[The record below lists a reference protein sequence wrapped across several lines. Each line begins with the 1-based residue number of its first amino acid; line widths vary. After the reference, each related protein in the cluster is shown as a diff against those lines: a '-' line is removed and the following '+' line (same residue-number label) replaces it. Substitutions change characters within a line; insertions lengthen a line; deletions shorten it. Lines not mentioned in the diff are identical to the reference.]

1 MKEGAMKMRAIYVL
15 AFLVLACANCA
26 GQMNVKGVTPGK
38 STRAEVERVLGQPVS
53 KVSET
58 LVEYRPLELTGK
70 IFVQYRAEAG
80 VVERLEILCR
90 LPNSNCND
98 FARKWALEPLFATDP
113 EAVKSGD
120 GKLIFYYRQPHYV
133 VTTAEEESAS
143 VFRMA
148 FYSREL
154 YAVTVTKAL
163 QENYV
168 EGVDA
173 SDPSYEDVTGVVKM
187 RAADGSLK
195 PVAGASVSFCWAP
208 NFRICYGSCGR
219 TNGQGT
225 FSNTVLKG
233 TYVVVVAGPG
243 LKWNYKQS
251 VRIPS
256 ASALEFVVEPGDGVI
271 PTARD
276 LENAVRKN

>member
-1 MKEGAMKMRAIYVL
+1 MRAIYVL
-15 AFLVLACANCA
+15 AFLLVVYANCF
-26 GQMNVKGVTPGK
+26 GQMNVKGLTPGK
-38 STRAEVERVLGQPVS
+38 SSKADVDRVLGQPVG

-70 IFVQYRAEAG
+70 IFVQYRGEAG

-90 LPNSNCND
+90 LPNSTCND
-98 FARKWALEPLFATDP
+98 FAKKWGLEPLFATDP
-113 EAVKSGD
+113 EAVKSGES
-120 GKLIFYYRQPHYV
+120 KLIFYYKQPHYV

-163 QENYV
+163 QENGV
-168 EGVDA
+168 AGVDV
-173 SDPSYEDVTGVVKM
+173 SDPSYEEVTGVVKL

-195 PVAGASVSFCWAP
+195 PVAGAAVTFCWAP
-208 NFRICYGSCGR
+208 DFRVCYSSGR
-219 TNGQGT
+219 TNGQGM
-225 FSNTVLKG
+225 FSNSVLRG
-233 TYVVVVAGPG
+233 TYVVVVSGPG
-243 LKWNYKQS
+243 LKWNYKQD

-256 ASALEFVVEPGDGVI
+256 ASALEFVAEPGDGAI
-271 PTARD
+271 PTSRD